1 MAGVHVEK
9 RPLRKPLRRTTVK
22 PMRKPVVQ

>member
-1 MAGVHVEK
+1 MSGVHYDK

-22 PMRKPVVQ
+22 PMRKPGLG

>member
-1 MAGVHVEK
+1 MSGVHIDK

-22 PMRKPVVQ
+22 PMRRPATK

>member
-1 MAGVHVEK
+1 MSGRQIDK

-22 PMRKPVVQ
+22 PMRRPTPK

>member
-1 MAGVHVEK
+1 MAGVHYEK

-22 PMRKPVVQ
+22 PLRKRGVG